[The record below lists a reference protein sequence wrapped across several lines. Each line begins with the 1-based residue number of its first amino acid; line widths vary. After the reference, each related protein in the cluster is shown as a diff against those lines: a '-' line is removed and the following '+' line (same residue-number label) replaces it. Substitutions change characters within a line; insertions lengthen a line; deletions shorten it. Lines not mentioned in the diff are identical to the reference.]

1 MAKKNK
7 KGNRIEKFLR
17 GEKGQR
23 FFNFAYSIGAAIVI
37 WGALFKILHL
47 PGGSALL
54 CVGMG
59 TEIAM
64 FIITAFD
71 RPSKEYAW
79 EQVFPELEHGHNA
92 AHGEEVFEGEGV
104 SAYAGHGRYRG
115 GGGYQPGGAPAY
127 ESGGEEIGVDEAA
140 YPEGDEYYEGDTP
153 HYAGGGGYHGGGY
166 PGGGYAGGGGS
177 VIIAGGGGSSVSA
190 EESAEAST
198 SESGVAPAA
207 GHGGV
212 IIAGG
217 GGGVVSSGL
226 NISEED
232 TNSLKESIS
241 KMAAAADQ
249 LSQMA
254 ELTTATQDYLQRI
267 AGIADQMTQLQ
278 ETTAELNKV
287 SSVLLDSY
295 KAITDNSSSISESSN
310 GYVESMADLNRNI
323 GGLNTIYEIQLK
335 SISSQLESI
344 DRVNRGLKDIRDMY
358 EKSARQSSRYCEE
371 TERMTRY
378 MTQLNSVYE
387 KMVTALTINMYNPM
401 MGPPTAQRNE
411 EFNPYSRDNGNE
423 HQEDEN

>member
-1 MAKKNK
+1 MAAKEKI
-7 KGNRIEKFLR
+7 NRIERFLR

-54 CVGMG
+54 CIGMG

-71 RPSKEYAW
+71 RPSKEYEW
-79 EQVFPELEHGHNA
+79 EQVFPELGRKRDANA
-92 AHGEEVFEGEGV
+92 SAEGEEL
-104 SAYAGHGRYRG
+104 
-115 GGGYQPGGAPAY
+115 
-127 ESGGEEIGVDEAA
+127 
-140 YPEGDEYYEGDTP
+140 EGDE
-153 HYAGGGGYHGGGY
+153 AY
-166 PGGGYAGGGGS
+166 P
-177 VIIAGGGGSSVSA
+177 
-190 EESAEAST
+190 
-198 SESGVAPAA
+198 SGAA
-207 GHGGV
+207 RF
-212 IIAGG
+212 GG
-217 GGGVVSSGL
+217 GGGVFIGGSGVAGGSAEAGEISGVPGGGVIVAGGSGL
-226 NISEED
+226 DISEDD
-232 TNSLKESIS
+232 THSLRESIS

-254 ELTTATQDYLQRI
+254 ELTSATQDYLERI
-267 AGIADQMTQLQ
+267 AGIADQMSRLQ
-278 ETTAELNKV
+278 ETTSELNRV
-287 SSVLLDSY
+287 SEILLDSY
-295 KAITDNSSSISESSN
+295 RAITDNSTSISESSS

-323 GGLNTIYEIQLK
+323 SGLNTIYEIQLK

-387 KMVTALTINMYNPM
+387 KMVTAMTINMYNPM
-401 MGPPTAQRNE
+401 MGQQQPRHE
-411 EFNPYSRDNGNE
+411 DDFNPYGSNGQQRAADNYN
-423 HQEDEN
+423 QENS